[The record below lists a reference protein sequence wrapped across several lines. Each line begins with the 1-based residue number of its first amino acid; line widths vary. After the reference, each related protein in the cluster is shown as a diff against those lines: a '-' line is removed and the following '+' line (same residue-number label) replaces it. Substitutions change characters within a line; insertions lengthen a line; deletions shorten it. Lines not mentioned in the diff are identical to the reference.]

1 MRIAIVL
8 HDGFAD
14 WECALLMAAARAHLG
29 VDVDVATP
37 DGTRVTS
44 MGGLDVIAHLSID
57 ALDPAGFDGLVIS
70 GGSIWETD
78 EAPDLSATIR
88 AVDRDGRVVAAI
100 CGGVNALAASGVLD
114 GIDHTGNSAESL
126 AALPGYRGGQHYRD
140 QPQAL
145 RSGHVVTAAGT
156 APISFAREILHA
168 LGLGSPELD
177 GFLGLYGREHH
188 VGGESKLDRFS

>member
-1 MRIAIVL
+1 MRLAIVL
-8 HDGFAD
+8 YEGFAD
-14 WECALLMAAARAHLG
+14 WECALLMAAARTHLG
-29 VDVDVATP
+29 VEIDVATA
-37 DGTRVTS
+37 DGARVTS
-44 MGGLDVIAHLSID
+44 MGGLDVSAHLSID

-88 AVDRDGRVVAAI
+88 AFDRDRRLVAAI
-100 CGGVNALAASGVLD
+100 CGGVSALAASGVLD
-114 GIDHTGNSAESL
+114 RIDHTGNGADSL
-126 AALPGYRGGQHYRD
+126 APLRGYRGQTHYCN

-156 APISFAREILHA
+156 APISFAGEILRG

-177 GFLGLYGREHH
+177 GFLALYGREHEAAASA
-188 VGGESKLDRFS
+188 G